1 MSAVMAGYRASQ
13 LVRQSGACGRAVRKP
28 GPLAGQE
35 NGVGARGG
43 QRQAGV
49 WLPLGSNLDGLWPE
63 RPECRHQVLQGSLH
77 SLRAMSIVSSGMHQ
91 ERHIHQ
97 ATGTR
102 CRQGG

>member
-1 MSAVMAGYRASQ
+1 MAGCGVNQ
-13 LVRQSGACGRAVRKP
+13 LVRGSGACGRAGRKP
-28 GPLAGQE
+28 GRLAGQG

-49 WLPLGSNLDGLWPE
+49 WLPLGPNLDGLWPE

-77 SLRAMSIVSSGMHQ
+77 SLRAMSVVSSGVHQ
-91 ERHIHQ
+91 EHHIHQ

-102 CRQGG
+102 CRKGG